1 MSDTRPI
8 DSIIVGERFR
18 KDMGDVD
25 TLASSIAAL
34 GLLQPIAISPD
45 GRLLAGERRLR
56 ACRQLGWTTVPVSIV
71 EDPDARS

>member
-1 MSDTRPI
+1 MSDTRPL
-8 DSIIVGERFR
+8 DTIIVGERFR

-25 TLASSIAAL
+25 ALASSIAAL
-34 GLLQPIAISPD
+34 GLLQPIVISPD